1 MLRTGTPS
9 VNDRAWYPPDIGDPG
24 REANARARM
33 QTRAISVILSASD
46 EERVLRGSFWTRVT
60 AP

>member
-9 VNDRAWYPPDIGDPG
+9 VNDRAWYPPDIGEPG

-33 QTRAISVILSASD
+33 QTLALPSSSSA
-46 EERVLRGSFWTRVT
+46 W
-60 AP
+60 